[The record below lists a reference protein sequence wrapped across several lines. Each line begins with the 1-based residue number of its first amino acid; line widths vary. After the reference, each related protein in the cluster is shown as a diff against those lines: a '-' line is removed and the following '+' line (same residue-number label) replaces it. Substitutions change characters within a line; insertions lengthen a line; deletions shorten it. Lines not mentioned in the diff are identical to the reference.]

1 MAGKTIKYTIDV
13 ELARSQEKIDKLQ
26 ASVKKLND
34 VVHTGDNR
42 TKKQRKN
49 KEDLAKVQERL
60 TKATQKHIAIQ
71 AQASGAHANSTA
83 AINKQIMALQHEN
96 RQLDM
101 NSAKYKQNT
110 QAISLHANKMN
121 QATKATGAG
130 TSATMELSRIVSD
143 APYGIRG
150 MANNIS
156 QFTSQMYYATDQAG
170 SLGKAIKNIGKS
182 LMGPLGIVFAITA
195 VVAALDW
202 YSARTEKAEKATK
215 SWRKE
220 MSEAI
225 GGTKA
230 TAAELD
236 QYSES
241 VNEAAIGTNEYENA
255 LKELKNNGYDPLT
268 QSVEDFLEVQKK
280 LIILDATKGV
290 FSKELKK
297 LAEEKY
303 MLDQAVGDANKQVLE
318 TTEAA
323 AKSAAA
329 GNGGFGV
336 DKFDKTIGLKTQE
349 GIINRITVAEKN
361 VVEQTTLRAGK
372 MEQMNRSAERY
383 KDIIQEILQLTS
395 QTKDTTGSGGSGNNM
410 GKSLSGAEL
419 DMSKQNDKNR
429 KAELISVAAN
439 AEARQLILDSY
450 ARVALK
456 ATQTKFNDQQT
467 LRKDKFIEAQ
477 ELRKTN
483 NADNAFIQADADRL
497 ILEANT
503 THEATM
509 LQSKT
514 EYNFALGILEA
525 TQDTAT
531 FNRQRD
537 RESNAVDHEL
547 RMQQIA
553 IDGAKYVK
561 QGKFTVEADQY
572 DENKAQAEEEQSILN
587 ARIQALAVDSEERLK
602 LEEQYA
608 EGAVQI
614 KQNAAEREMDI
625 EQAKADFRDQ
635 MLGHIGA
642 GLGAASKLFKKN
654 STEAKVFALAEIAVG
669 TAKGLINGLDIAQ
682 KTAKTTPAAAYTF
695 PLFYASQVASV
706 LGAAASA
713 KSILQG
719 GSSGGARASSAASA
733 PSFNP
738 EFNVVGNSNENQLAE
753 GISGQVNTPT
763 RAYVVYEDIA
773 EAGTISD
780 SSIETSGI

>member
-42 TKKQRKN
+42 TKRQRKN

-323 AKSAAA
+323 AKSAAS

-503 THEATM
+503 THDATM

-625 EQAKADFRDQ
+625 ERAKADFRDQ

-719 GSSGGARASSAASA
+719 GSAGGARASSAASA
-733 PSFNP
+733 PSFTP